1 MRHALLARHR
11 RLGEGHPEI
20 AREEQRIVA
29 EAAAPARFG
38 QNPPLAR
45 RLDQLRL
52 GERRVEI
59 RHDAPVA
66 RRALLVGN
74 TRPPLEQQRV
84 VRRVTPPPPP
94 PPPGPPPPSRGE
106 HPPPPRAGVPLA
118 PRDLPERRGCGAPR
132 QVP

>member
-38 QNPPLAR
+38 QDPPLAR

-66 RRALLVGN
+66 RRALFVGN
-74 TRPPLEQQRV
+74 TRQPFEQQRV

-94 PPPGPPPPSRGE
+94 PPPPPPRPPPPG
-106 HPPPPRAGVPLA
+106 HAPPPPRRA
-118 PRDLPERRGCGAPR
+118 PP
-132 QVP
+132 